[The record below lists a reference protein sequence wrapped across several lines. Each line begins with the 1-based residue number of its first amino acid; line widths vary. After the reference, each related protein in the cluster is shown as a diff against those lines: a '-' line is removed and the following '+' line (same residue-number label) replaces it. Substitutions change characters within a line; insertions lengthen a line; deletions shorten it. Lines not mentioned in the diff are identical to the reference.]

1 MSMYSGIQAAY
12 LVKRF
17 EDGKSHHQTKAKLL
31 EAEEVI
37 KQKDSE
43 LEKLKSQV
51 RAAAATTR
59 HTLWPRVTQ
68 AQLSSARGEG
78 AGGAVLSPTPD
89 GMRR

>member
-1 MSMYSGIQAAY
+1 MYSGIQAAY

-51 RAAAATTR
+51 RAAATATTR

-68 AQLSSARGEG
+68 AQLSSAGGGGER
-78 AGGAVLSPTPD
+78 VLSPTPD